1 MKNENNNPIDISQ
14 SQREDNLFLFS
25 LHHRY
30 FKDMRTIGL
39 IGGLSWQSTQTYY
52 HTINTEINARLG
64 KNHSASILMYSFDFE
79 EIEILQ
85 NNSDWNRL
93 NDLMADAGQRLF
105 DAGADCLLICS
116 NTMHECAGHIENQV
130 NIPLIHIADAVGDFL
145 LQGNLLN
152 AGLLGTKFLMH
163 SNTYTDRLKNK
174 FGITT
179 YLPDEDKI
187 EVLNQIIYNELVKG
201 IFNHDSRNTI
211 LSIIQDMQAEGIEA
225 IILGCTEIPLI
236 IKQDHCD
243 IPVIDTTNI
252 HAKSAV
258 NFVLEA

>member
-1 MKNENNNPIDISQ
+1 
-14 SQREDNLFLFS
+14 
-25 LHHRY
+25 
-30 FKDMRTIGL
+30 MRTIGL

-52 HTINTEINARLG
+52 HTINTEINSRLG

-79 EIEILQ
+79 EIELLQ

-93 NDLMADAGQRLF
+93 NDLMANAGKRLK

-116 NTMHECAGHIENQV
+116 NTMHECAGYIEKQV
-130 NIPLIHIADAVGDFL
+130 NIPLLHISDAVGDFL
-145 LQGNLLN
+145 VQGNLKS

-163 SNTYTDRLKNK
+163 SDTYTDRLKEK
-174 FGITT
+174 FGIET
-179 YLPDEDKI
+179 YLPDEDDIK
-187 EVLNQIIYNELVKG
+187 VLNQIIYNELVKG
-201 IFNHDSRNTI
+201 MINGDSRRRI
-211 LSIIQDMQAEGIEA
+211 LSIIQDMQSKGIEA

-243 IPVIDTTNI
+243 IPVVDTTDI

-258 NFVLEA
+258 NYALSI